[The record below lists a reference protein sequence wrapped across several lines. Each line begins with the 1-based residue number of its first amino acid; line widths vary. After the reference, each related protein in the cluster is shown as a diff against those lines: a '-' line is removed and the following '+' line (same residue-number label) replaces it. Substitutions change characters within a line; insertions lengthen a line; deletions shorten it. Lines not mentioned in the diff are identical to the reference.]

1 MNKIYICIALLF
13 ILAHQEEAFG
23 QEIDN
28 QFWLNYTLKVKTP
41 TNFTY
46 GGDVGVRGVWS
57 NSDWNQILIRPSV
70 NYKFNKTYSVALAT
84 AIFYSDNIYAP
95 NITEFRIHQDF
106 NVEWLQ
112 TKWFSMFSRLRIEQR
127 FFSYQQDSLPNE
139 FRLRGRL
146 LLGVQSQDLKWFGPK
161 RPIYFQILYEGF
173 QTIGSD
179 NTEFLINQGRFHIA
193 FGHRIAKNWKYELHF
208 IQQSSR
214 LYETSGLKASQQ
226 IFRLRLF
233 HTINL
238 KKSKPPNLENEEDRV
253 DDFN

>member
-1 MNKIYICIALLF
+1 MNKIYICIVLLF
-13 ILAHQEEAFG
+13 ILLHQEEAYG

-28 QFWLNYTLKVKTP
+28 QFWLNYTLKIKTP

-57 NSDWNQILIRPSV
+57 NSDWNQILIRPSA

-84 AIFYSDNIYAP
+84 AIFFSDNIYAP

-106 NVEWLQ
+106 NFEWLQ
-112 TKWFSMFSRLRIEQR
+112 TKWFSMFSRLRIEER
-127 FFSYQQDSLPNE
+127 FFTYQDNSISNE
-139 FRLRGRL
+139 FRVRGRL

-161 RPIYFQILYEGF
+161 RPIYFQVIYEGF

-179 NTEFLINQGRFHIA
+179 NTEFLVNQGRFHIA
-193 FGHRIAKNWKYELHF
+193 FGHRIAKNWKYEFHF
-208 IQQSSR
+208 IEQSSR
-214 LYETSGLKASQQ
+214 LYETSGLKVGQE

-238 KKSKPPNLENEEDRV
+238 NKSKSLIPESEEDRV